1 MLIFYF
7 FYIFTIRMKIE
18 SEHIIIGVNLLV
30 FLLAPFLPNF
40 IYDHFID
47 TYIGITILMI
57 VALYQSSF
65 GYLSLL
71 SSFIGISS
79 LYAES
84 HARKVKKVKRDNPVT
99 KEDEYKKQLESAPP
113 LMETEV
119 HPDIPEAENETV
131 TFLPKDDDESNAFQP
146 VDTTI
151 NTKTPLNT
159 TSLSVDAEK
168 VFVSKNLAEKL
179 D

>member
-1 MLIFYF
+1 
-7 FYIFTIRMKIE
+7 MKI
-18 SEHIIIGVNLLV
+18 SPEHIIIGVNLLV
-30 FLLAPFLPNF
+30 FVLAPFLPNF
-40 IYDHFID
+40 IYDYFVD
-47 TYIGITILMI
+47 TYLGIAILMI
-57 VALYQSSF
+57 VALYQASF

-84 HARKVKKVKRDNPVT
+84 HARKVKKIKRDGTVN
-99 KEDEYKKQLESAPP
+99 KEGNYVKQLESAPP
-113 LMETEV
+113 LMDTEV
-119 HPDIPEAENETV
+119 HPDIPEPENENV
-131 TFLPKDDDESNAFQP
+131 TFLPKDDDESNAFKP

-151 NTKTPLNT
+151 NTKTPLTT
-159 TSLSVDAEK
+159 TSLPIDAEK